1 MKSKKIV
8 LNDKGMSNVVGA
20 LMLTL
25 VVIIAA
31 AGFAA
36 MLSQIQREEMKRA
49 THILAVEG
57 EELRIMSIY
66 PEFNETNLRL
76 ERLDVSVLNLNS
88 RDSYLT
94 RVSINDEEADNFTSK
109 IEGVIYTHNSSIKLW
124 IPAKESRLF
133 SVNFTSNYD
142 PDYTVS
148 IIKPLE
154 ITLSTDYDNFFTRV
168 YTPPTPVIRLS
179 IETEDIGVA
188 DRDVLILD
196 GSDSFDDGSILGY
209 YWLVSN
215 GTNLT
220 YSVTGKKTRMILN
233 QPGPFYVTLTVVDD
247 TKMIGISENITI
259 PVNKNFNPPVS
270 MNTSA
275 TSYTAGNPIDVTVK
289 DINGNF
295 MEGVAVSFIRI
306 NGDVSFSPAG
316 DVTDSS
322 GMASTTTNVGTSGI
336 IQIRSGKMNPI
347 DVSVT

>member
-1 MKSKKIV
+1 
-8 LNDKGMSNVVGA
+8 DKGMSNVVGA

-49 THILAVEG
+49 THISAVEG

-109 IEGVIYTHNSSIKLW
+109 IEGVIYTHNSSVKLW

-142 PDYTVS
+142 PDYNIS

-154 ITLSTDYDNFFTRV
+154 ITLSTDYDNFFTRL
-168 YTPPTPVIRLS
+168 YTPPTPVIKLL
-179 IETEDIGVA
+179 IETEDLGVA
-188 DRDVLILD
+188 ERDILVLD

-209 YWLVSN
+209 HWLASN
-215 GTNLT
+215 GTYQVHNI
-220 YSVTGKKTRMILN
+220 TGKKVRMILN
-233 QPGPFYVTLTVVDD
+233 QSGPFYVNLTVVDD
-247 TKMIGISENITI
+247 TKMIGISENIKI
-259 PVNKNFNPPVS
+259 PANKNFNPAVS
-270 MNTSA
+270 MEASA
-275 TSYTAGNPIDVTVK
+275 TSYAAGDLIDVTVR
-289 DINGNF
+289 DIDGGLV
-295 MEGVAVSFIRI
+295 EGVGVSFIRMS
-306 NGDVSFSPAG
+306 GDVTFSPAG
-316 DVTDSS
+316 DVTNSS
-322 GMASTTTNVGTSGI
+322 GMASTTTNAGTSGI
-336 IQIRSGKMNPI
+336 IQIHSGKMNPLA
-347 DVSVT
+347 VSVV